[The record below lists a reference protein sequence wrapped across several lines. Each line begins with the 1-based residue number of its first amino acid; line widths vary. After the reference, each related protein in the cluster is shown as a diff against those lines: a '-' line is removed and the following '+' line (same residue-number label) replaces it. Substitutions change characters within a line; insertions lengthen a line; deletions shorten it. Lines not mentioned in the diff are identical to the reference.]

1 MDTSCIPG
9 LVRCPSIPIADNPP
23 YTGSNAVSRLV
34 LFLQLIMPEFQG
46 KSQRLS
52 RTSELSP
59 TSPANFNDA
68 GNVFCANALLKQPD
82 SPVPRLIDRADFDT
96 IDSEP
101 RLSLEKKSSI
111 PGFCRFDFL
120 YLLM

>member
-9 LVRCPSIPIADNPP
+9 LVRCPSIPIEDNPP
-23 YTGSNAVSRLV
+23 YKGSNAVSRLV
-34 LFLQLIMPEFQG
+34 LFLHLIMPEFQG

-59 TSPANFNDA
+59 TSPTNFNDA
-68 GNVFCANALLKQPD
+68 GNVFCANALLKQAD

-96 IDSEP
+96 IDSEL
-101 RLSLEKKSSI
+101 RLSLERKINSWILS
-111 PGFCRFDFL
+111 L
-120 YLLM
+120 